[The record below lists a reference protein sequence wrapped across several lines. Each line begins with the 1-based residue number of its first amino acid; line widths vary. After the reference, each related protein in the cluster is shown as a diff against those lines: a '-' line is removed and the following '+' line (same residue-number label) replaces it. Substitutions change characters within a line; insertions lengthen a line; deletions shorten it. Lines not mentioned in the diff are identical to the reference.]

1 MPTDLTIGPDDVKQG
16 DVGGVPFTS
25 ANRKTNSCFKPTRHG
40 RSNPSV
46 IIQIMTF
53 LQSLRN
59 AHRLT
64 RFVLVWFAVFV
75 GVAVASPLVKPQAVH
90 LVCSAIGGVK
100 LVQTDAADDV
110 VGGAALRTAL
120 NCPACLPLIA
130 PPAAEI
136 LDSLPTGH
144 LSHFLQPLPSARV
157 ASLLGQP
164 WQARAPPIF
173 FA

>member
-1 MPTDLTIGPDDVKQG
+1 MYL
-16 DVGGVPFTS
+16 
-25 ANRKTNSCFKPTRHG
+25 
-40 RSNPSV
+40 
-46 IIQIMTF
+46 

-64 RFVLVWFAVFV
+64 RFVLVWFALFV
-75 GVAVASPLVKPQAVH
+75 GAAVASPLVKPEAVQ

-100 LVQTDAADDV
+100 LVPVDVAGADVDGT
-110 VGGAALRTAL
+110 VGHTAL
-120 NCPACLPLIA
+120 DCPACLPLIA
-130 PPAAEI
+130 PPAADV
-136 LDSLPTGH
+136 LAKLPTGD
-144 LSHFLQPLPSARV
+144 LPHALRALPAARL

>member
-1 MPTDLTIGPDDVKQG
+1 
-16 DVGGVPFTS
+16 
-25 ANRKTNSCFKPTRHG
+25 
-40 RSNPSV
+40 
-46 IIQIMTF
+46 MTF

-64 RFVLVWFAVFV
+64 RFVLVWFVVFV

-90 LVCSAIGGVK
+90 LVCSAIGVVK
-100 LVQTDAADDV
+100 LVQTDAAGDE
-110 VGGAALRTAL
+110 VGGAALHTAL
-120 NCPACLPLIA
+120 DCPACLPLIA
-130 PPAAEI
+130 PPAAVM
-136 LDSLPTGH
+136 LAPLPTGH
-144 LSHFLQPLPSARV
+144 LSHVLKPLPAARL

>member
-1 MPTDLTIGPDDVKQG
+1 M
-16 DVGGVPFTS
+16 F
-25 ANRKTNSCFKPTRHG
+25 C
-40 RSNPSV
+40 
-46 IIQIMTF
+46 

-64 RFVLVWFAVFV
+64 RFVLVWFALFV
-75 GVAVASPLVKPQAVH
+75 GAAVASPLVKPEAVQ

-100 LVQTDAADDV
+100 LVQVDTAGADVDAAV
-110 VGGAALRTAL
+110 AHTAHTAL
-120 NCPACLPLIA
+120 DCPACLPLIA
-130 PPAAEI
+130 PPAAD
-136 LDSLPTGH
+136 LLALLPTGH
-144 LSHFLQPLPSARV
+144 LSHVLQALPAARL

>member
-1 MPTDLTIGPDDVKQG
+1 M
-16 DVGGVPFTS
+16 F
-25 ANRKTNSCFKPTRHG
+25 C
-40 RSNPSV
+40 
-46 IIQIMTF
+46 

-64 RFVLVWFAVFV
+64 RFVLVWFALFV
-75 GVAVASPLVKPQAVH
+75 GAAVASPLVKPEAVQ

-100 LVQTDAADDV
+100 LVPVDAAGADV
-110 VGGAALRTAL
+110 DGAVAHTAL
-120 NCPACLPLIA
+120 DCPACLPLIA
-130 PPAAEI
+130 PPAADV
-136 LDSLPTGH
+136 LAQLPTGH
-144 LSHFLQPLPSARV
+144 LSHVLPALPEARL